1 MKRQQ
6 PAYLD
11 FFSQPISMIARVIL
25 LLSIFTTIF
34 AFTNPLWVMSFRS
47 NQYPDPLKMSIHIN
61 HLEGQKSESR
71 DDLREINSLNH
82 YIGMR
87 PLLESDFAEF
97 TWLPFVVGAFVLLVL
112 RVVAFGRLRDLVDI
126 VMMYVY
132 FGLFSAWDFYNK
144 LYGYGHNLNPEAP
157 IKVPGFTPPL
167 LGEEKIANFW
177 VHSYPAFGSY
187 ALAAFG
193 ALMALALLIA
203 FWRAWQAYRAV
214 KQVPTNV
221 AVA

>member
-1 MKRQQ
+1 MTRQH
-6 PAYLD
+6 PAYYD

-25 LLSIFTTIF
+25 LISIFATVF

-47 NQYPDPLKMSIHIN
+47 NQYPEPLMMSIHIN
-61 HLEGQKSESR
+61 HLEGQKTETR

-97 TWLPFVVGAFVLLVL
+97 TWLPFVVGAFMLLAL

-126 VMMYVY
+126 VVMYVY
-132 FGLFSAWDFYNK
+132 FGIFSAWDFYNK

-177 VHSYPAFGSY
+177 VRSYPAIGSY
-187 ALAAFG
+187 ALAVFG

-203 FWRAWQAYRAV
+203 FWHGWHSYRVLKRAETSAV
-214 KQVPTNV
+214 T
-221 AVA
+221 A